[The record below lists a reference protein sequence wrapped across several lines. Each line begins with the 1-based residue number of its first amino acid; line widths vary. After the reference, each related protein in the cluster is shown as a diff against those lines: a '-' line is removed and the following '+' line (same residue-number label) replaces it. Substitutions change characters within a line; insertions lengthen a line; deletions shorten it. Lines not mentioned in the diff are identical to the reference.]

1 MAGKNWQRL
10 AVLALGSAIAFS
22 AAAEDAYPSRI
33 IKLVVPYSPGG
44 GTDGVARKLAQEMQS
59 LLGQKVIVE
68 NRPGAGATIGHDA
81 VAKSAPDGYTLIVS
95 ANTLAVFSLMYPKL
109 PFDPAKAFT
118 PIAIVANS
126 PMVFVGSGKSSYTN
140 LNSVIQV
147 AKSDPGKLTFGTAGA
162 GTPMHLAGELLKT
175 RAGISMEHVPYK
187 GSGPAIGDVV
197 GGHIPFGVF
206 GLSSTLPFIR
216 DGRLKAFGVF
226 EAQRT
231 SLNPSLPTLSEA
243 GVKGSEAPLI
253 YTVLGAAGTPKP
265 IVTKLTAAFKTI
277 LSNEAIRP
285 AFAAQGFVPQ
295 YGTPEQVTEL
305 FNAEATRWRDIIKA
319 TKLNLE

>member
-1 MAGKNWQRL
+1 MIRKTWQRL
-10 AVLALGSAIAFS
+10 AVFALGSGLFFS
-22 AAAEDAYPSRI
+22 VAAQDAYPSRP

-44 GTDGVARKLAQEMQS
+44 GTDGVARKLAQE
-59 LLGQKVIVE
+59 LRNALGQTVVVE
-68 NRPGAGATIGHDA
+68 NRPGAGATIGHDV

-95 ANTLAVFSLMYPKL
+95 ANTLAVFNLMYPKL
-109 PFDPAKAFT
+109 PFDPATAFT

-126 PMVFVGSGKSSYTN
+126 PMVFVGGGKSPYAN
-140 LNSVIQV
+140 LKSVVQA
-147 AKSDPGKLTFGTAGA
+147 AKENPGSLTFGTAGA
-162 GTPMHLAGELLKT
+162 GTPMHLAGELLSA
-175 RAGISMEHVPYK
+175 RAGITIEHVPYK

-226 EAQRT
+226 DARRT
-231 SLNPSLPTLSEA
+231 SLDPSLPTLAEA
-243 GVKGSEAPLI
+243 GVTGSEAPLI

-265 IVTKLTAAFKTI
+265 IVTKLTTVLKKI
-277 LSNEAIRP
+277 LSNDAMKP

-305 FNAEATRWRDIIKA
+305 YNAEALRWRDVIKA
-319 TKLNLE
+319 TKLNVE